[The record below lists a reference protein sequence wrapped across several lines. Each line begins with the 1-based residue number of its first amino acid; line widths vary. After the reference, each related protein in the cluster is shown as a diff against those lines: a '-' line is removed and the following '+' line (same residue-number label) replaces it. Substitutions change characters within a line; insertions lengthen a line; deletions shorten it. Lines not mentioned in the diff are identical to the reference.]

1 MSDLERAM
9 NPGGFPGPMPTTAQ
23 EPEPPAEA
31 KLKRGGRRGVA
42 RKGQGKGRKRR
53 AATVAIGKRRSRVA
67 KVAKAVRKPTRRG
80 RADVTMDLAGTME
93 LLGSMHRTDV
103 PVFQVISEA
112 LSSRAKP
119 SRRRLLAAIQKVFG

>member
-9 NPGGFPGPMPTTAQ
+9 NPGGLPGPVPSQ
-23 EPEPPAEA
+23 GEDHLGEKPP
-31 KLKRGGRRGVA
+31 KKA
-42 RKGQGKGRKRR
+42 RKK
-53 AATVAIGKRRSRVA
+53 RVA
-67 KVAKAVRKPTRRG
+67 KKKVIRGLRRGSARAAAAQRAAKAVRKRAPRG
-80 RADVTMDLAGTME
+80 AAVSMDLAGTME

-119 SRRRLLAAIQKVFG
+119 SRKRLLAAIAKVFG

>member
-9 NPGGFPGPMPTTAQ
+9 NPGGLPTPTGA
-23 EPEPPAEA
+23 PPVSFDAPYKAPRKKRVA
-31 KLKRGGRRGVA
+31 KKKVV
-42 RKGQGKGRKRR
+42 RKRR
-53 AATVAIGKRRSRVA
+53 GSALAAAARRT
-67 KVAKAVRKPTRRG
+67 AKAVRKPARRG

-119 SRRRLLAAIQKVFG
+119 SRKRLLAAIAKVFG

>member
-9 NPGGFPGPMPTTAQ
+9 NPGGLPGPVPSQ
-23 EPEPPAEA
+23 GEDHLGEKPP
-31 KLKRGGRRGVA
+31 
-42 RKGQGKGRKRR
+42 RKR
-53 AATVAIGKRRSRVA
+53 AAKKRVA
-67 KVAKAVRKPTRRG
+67 KKKVAKKKRKVGKSPLLAAPYGKKAKRAPRGAAVS
-80 RADVTMDLAGTME
+80 MDLAGTME

-119 SRRRLLAAIQKVFG
+119 SRRRLLAAIAKVFG

>member
-9 NPGGFPGPMPTTAQ
+9 NPGGLPAPTSA
-23 EPEPPAEA
+23 PPVSPDAPYKA
-31 KLKRGGRRGVA
+31 PRKR
-42 RKGQGKGRKRR
+42 RKRADPVKSMKRKRR
-53 AATVAIGKRRSRVA
+53 AALTQKRSGA
-67 KVAKAVRKPTRRG
+67 KVVKAQIKRRG

>member
-9 NPGGFPGPMPTTAQ
+9 NPGGLPGPVPSQ
-23 EPEPPAEA
+23 GEGQLGLA
-31 KLKRGGRRGVA
+31 KQPYMKKA
-42 RKGQGKGRKRR
+42 RKKRADPVKAMKRKRR
-53 AATVAIGKRRSRVA
+53 AALTKKRNGP
-67 KVAKAVRKPTRRG
+67 KVAKAKRAPRG
-80 RADVTMDLAGTME
+80 AAVSMDLAGTME

-119 SRRRLLAAIQKVFG
+119 SRRRLLAAIAKVFG